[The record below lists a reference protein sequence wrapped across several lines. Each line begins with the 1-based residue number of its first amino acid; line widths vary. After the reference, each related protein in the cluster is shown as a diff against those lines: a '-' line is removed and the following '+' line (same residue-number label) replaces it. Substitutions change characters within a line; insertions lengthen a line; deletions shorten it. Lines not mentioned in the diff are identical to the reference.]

1 MRKTH
6 SRARGRAGAATGFLA
21 VVCIIALAACGGSG
35 DSATAVAS
43 GAAASTTSEPPRPNG
58 VPDAD
63 WTAAI
68 STLTPDAF
76 RADAQALN
84 AEDLAAACQKPI
96 PTDEV
101 ITAQA
106 ETLVTTYPDSTV
118 DEWVA
123 VFKWGVANQQAVMAE
138 VCAGVSEV
146 PADGSQDATSSG
158 TSGGSGT
165 VDMAAAGTLADA
177 DAAAAAASVVC
188 DGSSTPCELGNTGP
202 GGGLVFYVNPA
213 GFPCGDGATCTALEG
228 APAGWSGEESDPT
241 GIWCA
246 DDQAGFDTLATDDG
260 SYDSFTTVISTGFMN
275 TRMIVEGC
283 GEATAAGVAS
293 AYTGGDLTDW
303 YLPSIDEFMLLA
315 RPMYDTGTTQVWN
328 GLNNGWVYWTSS
340 QSDPD
345 FIGPNAAD
353 TGGVPM
359 MEGSGGIGTN
369 KKEVAAI
376 HPIRAF

>member
-6 SRARGRAGAATGFLA
+6 SRARGRAGAATGILA

-35 DSATAVAS
+35 DSSTAAASAT
-43 GAAASTTSEPPRPNG
+43 AASTTSEPPRPNG
-58 VPDAD
+58 VPEAD
-63 WTAAI
+63 WADLLSRASVDTM
-68 STLTPDAF
+68 
-76 RADAQALN
+76 RADAQALS
-84 AEDLAAACQKPI
+84 AEDLATACQQPMR
-96 PTDEV
+96 TDAE

-106 ETLVTTYPDSTV
+106 EELVTTFPDSTV
-118 DEWVA
+118 EEWTA
-123 VFKWGVANQQAVMAE
+123 FFKWGLANQQTVMSE
-138 VCAGVSEV
+138 VCAGVSDV
-146 PADGSQDATSSG
+146 PADGSPDATSSG

-165 VDMAAAGTLADA
+165 VDLAAAGTLADA
-177 DAAAAAASVVC
+177 DTAAAAASVVC
-188 DGSSTPCELGNTGP
+188 DGSATPCELGNTGP
-202 GGGLVFYVNPA
+202 GGGLVFYVDPA

-246 DDQAGFDTLATDDG
+246 DDQAGFDTLATDNG
-260 SYDSFTTVISTGFMN
+260 GHDSFTTVISTGFMN
-275 TRMIVEGC
+275 TRMIVESC

-359 MEGSGGIGTN
+359 MEGNGGIGTN